1 MLRLEFDGNKLKD
14 AKDARGSLL
23 LLTLEPSESQE
34 ELWERVQCKCRSSED
49 LPKPVKFI
57 VELKEPAKEWGSV
70 ARAIFFRLSVL
81 SSYTGWPN
89 CSHIGRWLGWG
100 CSSFGISIL

>member
-23 LLTLEPSESQE
+23 LLTLEQEPSESQE
-34 ELWERVQCKCRSSED
+34 ELWERLQCKCRSSED

-57 VELKEPAKEWGSV
+57 VELKEPAK
-70 ARAIFFRLSVL
+70 
-81 SSYTGWPN
+81 
-89 CSHIGRWLGWG
+89 
-100 CSSFGISIL
+100 